1 MGITED
7 LADALARDTIAV
19 AEKLGDN
26 NLIAE
31 VSKVIGASSTTTQEA
46 FMTTVRVRLSEK
58 RARDFLK
65 QRIKKGP
72 VGPKK
77 EIGTGPILNPTED
90 NAGGH

>member
-19 AEKLGDN
+19 AEKLGDD

-46 FMTTVRVRLSEK
+46 FMTAVRVRLSEK
-58 RARDFLK
+58 RARAFLK
-65 QRIKKGP
+65 ARVAKGP

-77 EIGTGPILNPTED
+77 ELGTGQILDPSD
-90 NAGGH
+90 DSAGGH

>member
-7 LADALARDTIAV
+7 PADAVSRDTIAV
-19 AEKLGDN
+19 AEKLGHD

-31 VSKVIGASSTTTQEA
+31 VSKVLGASSTTTQEA
-46 FMTTVRVRLSEK
+46 FMTAVRVRLSEK
-58 RARDFLK
+58 RARAYLK
-65 QRIKKGP
+65 ERIKKGP

>member
-7 LADALARDTIAV
+7 LADALAKDTIAV
-19 AEKLGDN
+19 AEKLGDD

-31 VSKVIGASSTTTQEA
+31 VSKVLCDYSNTTQEA
-46 FMTTVRVRLSEK
+46 FMTDVSVRLSEK
-58 RARDFLK
+58 RARAFLK
-65 QRIKKGP
+65 ERIKKGP

>member
-7 LADALARDTIAV
+7 PADAVSRDTIAV
-19 AEKLGDN
+19 AEKLGHD

-58 RARDFLK
+58 RARAFLK
-65 QRIKKGP
+65 ERIKKGP